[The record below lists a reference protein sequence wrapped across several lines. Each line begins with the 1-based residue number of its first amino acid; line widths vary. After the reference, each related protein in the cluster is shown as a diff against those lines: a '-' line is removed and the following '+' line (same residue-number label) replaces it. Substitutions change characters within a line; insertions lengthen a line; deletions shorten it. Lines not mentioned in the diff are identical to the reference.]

1 MSIMVADAYWLGIRQ
16 WRSEGVLP
24 SDYTAEER
32 QAYWQGQEDGGASWE
47 ILLASQAT
55 KGGQS

>member
-1 MSIMVADAYWLGIRQ
+1 MSIMVADAYGRGIRPGR
-16 WRSEGVLP
+16 WAGGLP